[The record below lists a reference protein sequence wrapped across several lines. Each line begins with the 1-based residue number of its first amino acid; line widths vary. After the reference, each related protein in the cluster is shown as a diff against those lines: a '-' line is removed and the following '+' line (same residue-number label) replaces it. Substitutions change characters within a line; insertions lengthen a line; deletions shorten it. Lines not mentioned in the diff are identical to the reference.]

1 MEPARVID
9 LCLLEWASALTNMP
23 RLAREHSRAWLR
35 IIDTADTW
43 VAVDF
48 PLSGRDARDLG
59 LAEGPQI
66 AEVLKH
72 VENWWTSG
80 GCRATATPA
89 CAGYKRWR
97 KLPSKPS
104 TIRAA
109 HPQIRLGTGA
119 CDQHM
124 RQT

>member
-1 MEPARVID
+1 MTSALSSIEWNRPGSICA
-9 LCLLEWASALTNMP
+9 LEWASALTNMP
-23 RLAREHSRAWLR
+23 RLPREHSRAWLR

-80 GCRATATPA
+80 GCRADRDA
-89 CAGYKRWR
+89 CLRRLQKVAE
-97 KLPSKPS
+97 
-104 TIRAA
+104 A
-109 HPQIRLGTGA
+109 PQ
-119 CDQHM
+119 
-124 RQT
+124 

>member
-9 LCLLEWASALTNMP
+9 LCLLDWASALTKMP
-23 RLAREHSRAWLR
+23 RLPREHSRAWLR

-80 GCRATATPA
+80 GCRADRDA
-89 CAGYKRWR
+89 CLRRLQKVAE
-97 KLPSKPS
+97 
-104 TIRAA
+104 A
-109 HPQIRLGTGA
+109 PQ
-119 CDQHM
+119 
-124 RQT
+124 